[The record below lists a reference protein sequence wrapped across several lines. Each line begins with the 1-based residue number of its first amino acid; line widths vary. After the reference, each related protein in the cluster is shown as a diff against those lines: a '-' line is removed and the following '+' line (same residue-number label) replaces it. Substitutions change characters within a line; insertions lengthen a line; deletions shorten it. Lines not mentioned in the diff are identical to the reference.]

1 MTRAEAI
8 KEKCLD
14 CCCGQRNEVYK
25 CTAEKC
31 PLWRYRTGKDEQSD
45 RKSNMTDEQR
55 KAAGE
60 RLKKARESKNG

>member
-25 CTAEKC
+25 CPAEKC
-31 PLWRYRTGKDEQSD
+31 PLWRYRTGKDEKSD